1 VTSHPF
7 DAASSTG
14 GRFDDLPPAF
24 AAGYTTRPMAP
35 DGTPADRVPR
45 LLAGALGSGGAE
57 VARLVQV
64 HGRAVIEDVSEP
76 RPGSDRILGQAD
88 AVISRAEGR
97 LLSVFTADCVPIL
110 LADEET
116 GWMAAIHAGWR
127 GTAARIVDAVI
138 DRLEER
144 GVAPAS
150 LFALFGPSISG
161 EAYAVG
167 PEVADALLASG
178 GRSPLPGRAVVPGRG
193 DRRHVDL
200 GLINETFLLARGLR
214 PERIRRPPLC
224 TLGDPRLFPSY
235 RRDGPGTGRI
245 ATGIL
250 RTGPPRRPSSIP
262 TSKGAPE

>member
-1 VTSHPF
+1 MTF
-7 DAASSTG
+7 DPRAASDPG
-14 GRFDDLPPAF
+14 GRFPGLPPGF
-24 AAGYTTRPMAP
+24 SAGYTTRELAP
-35 DGTPADRVPR
+35 DGTSADQVPR
-45 LLAGALGSGGAE
+45 LLAASLGSADAE

-64 HGRAVIEDVSEP
+64 HGVAVIEDETEP
-76 RPGSDRILGQAD
+76 RPGSDRVLGEAD
-88 AVISRAEGR
+88 ASISRAEGR
-97 LLSVFTADCVPIL
+97 LLAVFTADCVPIL
-110 LADEET
+110 LADEES

-127 GTAARIVDAVI
+127 GTAARIVDAVL

-161 EAYAVG
+161 PAYEVG
-167 PEVADALLASG
+167 PEVADALLASR
-178 GRSPLPGRAVVPGRG
+178 GRTPLPDRALLPGRD
-193 DRRHVDL
+193 DRSHVDL

-250 RTGPPRRPSSIP
+250 WTGPPRRHSSIP
-262 TSKGAPE
+262 ISKGAPR

>member
-1 VTSHPF
+1 VTVDSLA
-7 DAASSTG
+7 AASSSA
-14 GRFDDLPPAF
+14 GRFDGLPRSF
-24 AAGYTTRPMAP
+24 AAGYTTRRVAP

-45 LLAGALGSGGAE
+45 LLSGMLGSPDAE
-57 VARLVQV
+57 VVRLVQV
-64 HGRAVIEDVSEP
+64 HGREVIEDETEP
-76 RPGSDRILGQAD
+76 GPGSDRVLGEAD

-110 LADEET
+110 LADEES

-127 GTAARIVDAVI
+127 GTATRIVDAVL

-161 EAYAVG
+161 PAYEVG
-167 PEVADALLASG
+167 PEVADALLALR
-178 GRSPLPGRAVVPGRG
+178 GRTTLPDRAVLPGRD

-214 PERIRRPPLC
+214 PERIRRPALC
-224 TLGDPRLFPSY
+224 TLGDPLLFPSY

-250 RTGPPRRPSSIP
+250 RTGSPRRIFSIP
-262 TSKGAPE
+262 TSKGAP

>member
-1 VTSHPF
+1 VT
-7 DAASSTG
+7 AAPLAAPSSSA
-14 GRFDDLPPAF
+14 GRFGGLPHGF
-24 AAGYTTRPMAP
+24 AAGYTTRPLSP
-35 DGTPADRVPR
+35 DGTPPGQVPR
-45 LLAGALGSGGAE
+45 LLAGALGSSDAE

-64 HGRAVIEDVSEP
+64 HGRAVIEDETEP
-76 RPGSDRILGQAD
+76 LPGSDRVLGEAD

-97 LLSVFTADCVPIL
+97 LLAIFTADCVPIL
-110 LADEET
+110 LADEES

-127 GTAARIVDAVI
+127 GTAARIVDAVL

-161 EAYAVG
+161 EAYEVG
-167 PEVADALLASG
+167 PEVAGALIASSG
-178 GRSPLPGRAVVPGRG
+178 GSPLPERAVVPGAG
-193 DRRHVDL
+193 DRHHVDL
-200 GLINETFLLARGLR
+200 GLINETFLLARGLV

-250 RTGPPRRPSSIP
+250 RTGPPRRTLSIP
-262 TSKGAPE
+262 ISKGAP